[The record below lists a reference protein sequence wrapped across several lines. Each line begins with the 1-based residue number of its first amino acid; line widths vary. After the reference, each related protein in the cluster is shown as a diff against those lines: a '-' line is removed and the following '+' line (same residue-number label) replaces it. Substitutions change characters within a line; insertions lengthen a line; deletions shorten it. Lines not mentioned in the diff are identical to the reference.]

1 MGTSWP
7 QKTLAYILFSLHSI
21 SQTHFKV
28 AAKTCMYVIYRGVYV
43 WVRVSLAHEMNM
55 NMYVC
60 IYLYYI
66 YIYTHE
72 CACLLFIFWHNC
84 DFALFHIE
92 FVPQHLRPYCSFSIM
107 AGQGKGRGKEGT
119 VLYIHFWELSLRKRY
134 TLCTFELLIK
144 GITT

>member
-28 AAKTCMYVIYRGVYV
+28 AAKTCMYVCNLQRCVC
-43 WVRVSLAHEMNM
+43 VSARQPCTWNERE
-55 NMYVC
+55 YVC
-60 IYLYYI
+60 MYIFILYI
-66 YIYTHE
+66 HTHE
-72 CACLLFIFWHNC
+72 CAWLLFIFWHNC